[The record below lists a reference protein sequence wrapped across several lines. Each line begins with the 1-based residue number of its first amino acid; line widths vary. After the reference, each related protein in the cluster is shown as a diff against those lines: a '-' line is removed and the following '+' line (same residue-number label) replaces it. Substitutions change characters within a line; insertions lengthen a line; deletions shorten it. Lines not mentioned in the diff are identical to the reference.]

1 MNYTSTK
8 VLIDSINGSS
18 EAVQERLI
26 QDVSNDIKF
35 FVKRRLL
42 GSKAYYRAKAELTKR
57 VFLLHG
63 LVY

>member
-8 VLIDSINGSS
+8 VLIDSINSSS

-42 GSKAYYRAKAELTKR
+42 GSKAYYRAKQS
-57 VFLLHG
+57 
-63 LVY
+63 